1 MKKPTKTI
9 TQDVSPRSVPLR
21 VDVRYLRIPAKWY
34 VEEIPASQI
43 RPEPSTT
50 SRQSDAPYFRER
62 FIGFEDGWGRTNV
75 RGEKIPARKSD
86 APDWL
91 YALVPAVDQSA
102 WEAVELDP
110 FDLRTQFLKLDID
123 DQKKTTDFLS
133 NIGVWN
139 INEQVGTGSMRIERT
154 VGQRY
159 VSGFASTFMVGDL
172 KLAQERT
179 RRQMEWLE
187 KEPNRLRAEFRRLE
201 QGAGNPLRMPPLHFE
216 WGVEPKVVVQ
226 PVTGHEMLSV
236 TLQFDLVTDA
246 GVYVCEKCMTRFTS
260 DRKRRYC
267 SDLCMKASAQQA
279 MRVRNREQRDKG
291 KGWRKTV

>member
-9 TQDVSPRSVPLR
+9 TRDVSPRSVQLR
-21 VDVRYLRIPAKWY
+21 VDVRYLRIPAQWY
-34 VEEIPASQI
+34 VEEIPASDI
-43 RPEPSTT
+43 RPDPSTT
-50 SRQSDAPYFRER
+50 SQPTDAPYFRER
-62 FIGFEDGWGRTNV
+62 FIGFEDGWGRTDV
-75 RGEKIPARKSD
+75 RGVKIPARKSD
-86 APDWL
+86 SPDWQ
-91 YALVPAVDQSA
+91 YALVPVVDQSA

-139 INEQVGTGSMRIERT
+139 INEQVGTDSMRIERT

-159 VSGFASTFMVGDL
+159 VSGFASAFPVGDL
-172 KLAQERT
+172 RLAQERA
-179 RRQMEWLE
+179 RRQMESLE
-187 KEPNRLRAEFRRLE
+187 KDPKRLRAEFRQLE
-201 QGAGNPLRMPPLHFE
+201 QQAGNPLRMPPLYFE
-216 WGVEPKVVVQ
+216 WRGDPAAIVQ
-226 PVTGHEMLSV
+226 PITGHEMLNV
-236 TLQFDLVTDA
+236 TLQFDLITDA
-246 GVYVCEKCMTRFTS
+246 GVYVCEKCTTRFTS

-279 MRVRNREQRDKG
+279 MRVRNREKRDKG